1 MFRIGEFSRL
11 VNTTTK
17 TIRFYDKEEILLP
30 DYVDNS
36 SGYRYYSHY
45 KIAEYN
51 KIRTLKELG
60 FSLSEIKEMKKQQG
74 NEVIIETIRKR
85 RKELQSELEILH
97 NRLEEINNMENDFM
111 NLINIYEDQSK
122 YINKVEVDGNSLVFN
137 FDKKGITRL
146 EYECPDKVDLYH
158 MIKFYLEVINNFGL
172 VNYEKAEISKIIS
185 QGKKASI
192 FICKKDELC
201 LYIDKK
207 AKSILLGFTIGM
219 KIELIDIY
227 KVVKDLV
234 NEVGEDLDIYFSVV
248 VNKEMY
254 EKDIDT
260 SLINIK

>member
-51 KIRTLKELG
+51 KIRTLKKLG

-74 NEVIIETIRKR
+74 NEFIVEIIRKR
-85 RKELQSELEILH
+85 KKELQSELEILH

-146 EYECPDKVDLYH
+146 EYECPDKIDLYH

-172 VNYEKAEISKIIS
+172 VNYEEAEIFKMLSY
-185 QGKKASI
+185 GKEASI
-192 FICKKDELC
+192 FKCNKDELS
-201 LYIDKK
+201 LYVDKK
-207 AKSILLGFTIGM
+207 AKNVLLGFAIGTM
-219 KIELIDIY
+219 IDLMDIY
-227 KVVKDLV
+227 EVVMELV
-234 NEVGEDLDIYFSVV
+234 NKVGEDLEIYFSVV
-248 VNKEMY
+248 LSKEIEENDMEISLVN
-254 EKDIDT
+254 
-260 SLINIK
+260 IN